1 MTTVEFAP
9 QDMTA
14 AGIPISLRPFFQEY
28 NLESLDPDRDAFT
41 VIERT
46 LARGDMRELR
56 WLFLRFGSERLGIFV
71 QKYGARLLPR
81 RRVKYWTLY
90 FGLAIEMPQKP
101 RWNH

>member
-1 MTTVEFAP
+1 MTTLEFST
-9 QDMTA
+9 QDMTS
-14 AGIPISLRPFFQEY
+14 AGIPISLRPVFQEY

-46 LARGDMRELR
+46 LARGDMCELR
-56 WLFLRFGSERLGIFV
+56 WLFRRYGSERLGVFV

-81 RRVKYWTLY
+81 RRVKYWAFY
-90 FGLAIEMPQKP
+90 FGLANVMSQKP